1 MAPVFDRSGPVED
14 RPYAYRSPLTLLS
27 GISAFAT
34 PSAVVLL
41 PPVSVPP
48 AALPPLELTVVI
60 PCLNEALTIA
70 GCVKEAIDAM
80 IANDIPGEVVV
91 ADNGSTDGSQKLATE
106 AGARVVPIAK
116 KGYGNALRGGIEAA
130 RGRFILMGDADGSY
144 NFGHLP
150 RFVERLR
157 AGADLVMGN
166 RFLGGIEPG
175 AMPWKNRHIG
185 NPLLSFIGRLFF
197 RTPIGDFHC
206 GIRAFS
212 ADAYRRM
219 DLRTTG
225 MELASEMVIKSVLFE
240 QRVEEVP
247 TVLRRDGRDR
257 PPHLRP
263 WRDGWRHLRFMLL
276 FSPRWLFWY
285 PGIALM
291 MTGALLGGALVR
303 GPLPL
308 GRVVLDVH
316 TLLFAA
322 VAVLI
327 GFQAASFAV
336 LSKFFTIRA
345 GLRLPQ
351 EGFEDWFRHLTLE
364 SGLISGAVL
373 VVTGFAFSLWAVF
386 TWSDRSFGPLQPAE
400 TLRWVIPG
408 ALCLVLGCQM
418 ILSSFFLGVLRLDTR
433 PDPA

>member
-1 MAPVFDRSGPVED
+1 MSAVPPV
-14 RPYAYRSPLTLLS
+14 
-27 GISAFAT
+27 AT
-34 PSAVVLL
+34 PELSVVM
-41 PPVSVPP
+41 
-48 AALPPLELTVVI
+48 
-60 PCLNEALTIA
+60 PCLNEARTIT
-70 GCVKEAIDAM
+70 GCVREAMDALAASG
-80 IANDIPGEVVV
+80 IAGEVVV
-91 ADNGSTDGSQKLATE
+91 ADNGSTDGSQDLATK
-106 AGARVVPIAK
+106 AGARVVPIAA
-116 KGYGNALRGGIEAA
+116 KGYGNALRGGIAAA

-144 NFGHLP
+144 DFSHLP

-166 RFLGGIEPG
+166 RFRGGIQPG

-185 NPLLSFIGRLFF
+185 NPVLSFVGRLFF
-197 RTPIGDFHC
+197 RTGIGDFHC
-206 GIRAFS
+206 GLRAFTT
-212 ADAYRRM
+212 DAYRRM

-225 MELASEMVIKSVLFE
+225 MELASEIVIKSVLFGL
-240 QRVEEVP
+240 RVEEVP
-247 TVLRRDGRDR
+247 TVLRKDGRDR

-285 PGIALM
+285 PGILLMAL
-291 MTGALLGGALVR
+291 GLVLGGALLQ

-308 GRVVLDVH
+308 GRITLDVH

-327 GFQAASFAV
+327 GFQATSFAV
-336 LSKFFTIRA
+336 LSKFVATRA
-345 GLRLPQ
+345 GLRRP
-351 EGFEDWFRHLTLE
+351 EAGFEDWFRHLTLE
-364 SGLISGAVL
+364 SGLVTGGVL
-373 VVTGFAFSLWAVF
+373 VVAGLGLSIGAVSIWGGQGFG
-386 TWSDRSFGPLQPAE
+386 RLQPAE

-418 ILSSFFLGVLRLDTR
+418 ILTSFFLGVLRLDTG

>member
-1 MAPVFDRSGPVED
+1 MLRAVSAVPPV
-14 RPYAYRSPLTLLS
+14 
-27 GISAFAT
+27 AT
-34 PSAVVLL
+34 PELSVVM
-41 PPVSVPP
+41 
-48 AALPPLELTVVI
+48 
-60 PCLNEALTIA
+60 PCLNEARTIT
-70 GCVKEAIDAM
+70 GCVREAMDALAASG
-80 IANDIPGEVVV
+80 IAGEVVV
-91 ADNGSTDGSQKLATE
+91 ADNGSTDGSQDLATK
-106 AGARVVPIAK
+106 AGARVVPIAA
-116 KGYGNALRGGIEAA
+116 KGYGNALRGGIAAA

-144 NFGHLP
+144 DFSHLP

-166 RFLGGIEPG
+166 RFRGGIQPG

-185 NPLLSFIGRLFF
+185 NPVLSFVGRLFF
-197 RTPIGDFHC
+197 RTGIGDFHC
-206 GIRAFS
+206 GLRAFTT
-212 ADAYRRM
+212 DAYRRM

-225 MELASEMVIKSVLFE
+225 MELASEIVIKSVLFGL
-240 QRVEEVP
+240 RVEEVP
-247 TVLRRDGRDR
+247 TVLRKDGRDR

-285 PGIALM
+285 PGILLMAL
-291 MTGALLGGALVR
+291 GLVLGGALLQ

-308 GRVVLDVH
+308 GRITLDVH

-327 GFQAASFAV
+327 GFQATSFAV
-336 LSKFFTIRA
+336 LSKFVATRA
-345 GLRLPQ
+345 GLRRP
-351 EGFEDWFRHLTLE
+351 EAGFEDWFRHLTLE
-364 SGLISGAVL
+364 SGLVTGGVL
-373 VVTGFAFSLWAVF
+373 VVAGLGLSIGAVSIWGGQGFG
-386 TWSDRSFGPLQPAE
+386 RLQPAE

-418 ILSSFFLGVLRLDTR
+418 ILTSFFLGVLRLDTG

>member
-1 MAPVFDRSGPVED
+1 LLRAVSAASPVS
-14 RPYAYRSPLTLLS
+14 TLELS
-27 GISAFAT
+27 
-34 PSAVVLL
+34 VVL
-41 PPVSVPP
+41 
-48 AALPPLELTVVI
+48 
-60 PCLNEALTIA
+60 PCLNEARTIT
-70 GCVKEAIDAM
+70 GCVREAMDALAASG
-80 IANDIPGEVVV
+80 IAGEVVV
-91 ADNGSTDGSQKLATE
+91 ADNGSTDGSQDLATR
-106 AGARVVPIAK
+106 AGARVVPIAA
-116 KGYGNALRGGIEAA
+116 KGYGHALRGGIAAA

-144 NFGHLP
+144 DFSHLP

-166 RFLGGIEPG
+166 RFRGGIQPG

-185 NPLLSFIGRLFF
+185 NPVLSFVGRLFF
-197 RTPIGDFHC
+197 GTGIGDFHC
-206 GIRAFS
+206 GLRAFT

-225 MELASEMVIKSVLFE
+225 MELASEIVIKSVLFGL
-240 QRVEEVP
+240 RVEEVP
-247 TVLRRDGRDR
+247 TVLRKDGRDR

-285 PGIALM
+285 PGILLM
-291 MTGALLGGALVR
+291 AVGVILGGVLVQ

-308 GRVVLDVH
+308 GRITLDVH

-327 GFQAASFAV
+327 GFQATSFAV
-336 LSKFFTIRA
+336 LSKFVATRA
-345 GLRLPQ
+345 GLQRP
-351 EGFEDWFRHLTLE
+351 EAGFEGWFRHLTLE
-364 SGLISGAVL
+364 FGLVTGSVL
-373 VVTGFAFSLWAVF
+373 VVAGLGLSIGAVSIWGGQGFG
-386 TWSDRSFGPLQPAE
+386 RLQPAE

-418 ILSSFFLGVLRLDTR
+418 ILTSFFLGVLRLDTS

>member
-1 MAPVFDRSGPVED
+1 
-14 RPYAYRSPLTLLS
+14 
-27 GISAFAT
+27 
-34 PSAVVLL
+34 
-41 PPVSVPP
+41 
-48 AALPPLELTVVI
+48 VVI

-70 GCVKEAIDAM
+70 GCVRESMDAL
-80 IANDIPGEVVV
+80 AATDITGEVLV
-91 ADNGSTDGSQKLATE
+91 ADNGSTDGSQELATR
-106 AGARVVPIAK
+106 AGARVVPIAV
-116 KGYGNALRGGIEAA
+116 KGYGNALRGGIAAA

-144 NFGHLP
+144 NFSHLP

-185 NPLLSFIGRLFF
+185 NPILSFIGRLFF
-197 RTPIGDFHC
+197 RTGIGDFHC
-206 GIRAFS
+206 GLRAFT
-212 ADAYRRM
+212 ADAYHRM

-225 MELASEMVIKSVLFE
+225 MELASEIVIKSVLFGL
-240 QRVEEVP
+240 RVEEVP
-247 TVLRRDGRDR
+247 TVLRKDGRDR

-285 PGIALM
+285 PGILLM
-291 MTGALLGGALVR
+291 AVGGMVGAALVP

-308 GRVVLDVH
+308 GRVTLDVH

-336 LSKFFTIRA
+336 LSKFFAIRA
-345 GLRLPQ
+345 GLRRA
-351 EGFEDWFRHLTLE
+351 EAGFDDWFRHLTLE
-364 SGLISGAVL
+364 AGLVTGTVLVLAGLGLSLGAVWFWGGQ
-373 VVTGFAFSLWAVF
+373 GFG
-386 TWSDRSFGPLQPAE
+386 RLQPAE
-400 TLRWVIPG
+400 TLRTVIPG

-418 ILSSFFLGVLRLDTR
+418 ILTSFFLGVLRLDTR
-433 PDPA
+433 SDAA

>member
-1 MAPVFDRSGPVED
+1 
-14 RPYAYRSPLTLLS
+14 LLRR
-27 GISAFAT
+27 
-34 PSAVVLL
+34 
-41 PPVSVPP
+41 VSVSSPTP
-48 AALPPLELTVVI
+48 AALELTVVI
-60 PCLNEALTIA
+60 PCLNEALTIT
-70 GCVKEAIDAM
+70 GCVREAMDALATSG
-80 IANDIPGEVVV
+80 IAGEVVV
-91 ADNGSTDGSQKLATE
+91 ADNGSTDGSQALATA
-106 AGARVVPIAK
+106 AGARVVPIAI
-116 KGYGNALRGGIEAA
+116 KGYGNALRGGIAAA

-144 NFGHLP
+144 DFSHLP

-166 RFLGGIEPG
+166 RFLGGIAPG
-175 AMPWKNRHIG
+175 AMPWKNKHIG
-185 NPLLSFIGRLFF
+185 NPVLSFVGRLFF
-197 RTPIGDFHC
+197 GTPIGDFHC
-206 GIRAFS
+206 GLRAFS

-225 MELASEMVIKSVLFE
+225 MELASEMVIKSVLFGL
-240 QRVEEVP
+240 RVEEVP
-247 TVLRRDGRDR
+247 TVLRKDGRDR

-285 PGIALM
+285 PGILLM
-291 MTGALLGGALVR
+291 TAGTILGVVLMQ

-308 GRVVLDVH
+308 GRVTLDVH

-351 EGFEDWFRHLTLE
+351 AGFEDWFRHLTLE
-364 SGLISGAVL
+364 SGLITGALL
-373 VVTGFAFSLWAVF
+373 VAAGLGLSLWAVF
-386 TWSDRSFGPLQPAE
+386 IWSGHSFGPLLQTGE
-400 TLRWVIPG
+400 TLRRVIPG

-433 PDPA
+433 PGQA

>member
-1 MAPVFDRSGPVED
+1 M
-14 RPYAYRSPLTLLS
+14 
-27 GISAFAT
+27 
-34 PSAVVLL
+34 
-41 PPVSVPP
+41 
-48 AALPPLELTVVI
+48 I
-60 PCLNEALTIA
+60 PCLNEALTIT
-70 GCVKEAIDAM
+70 GCVREAMDALAASG
-80 IANDIPGEVVV
+80 IAGEVVV
-91 ADNGSTDGSQKLATE
+91 ADNGSADGSQELATK
-106 AGARVVPIAK
+106 AGARVVPITT
-116 KGYGNALRGGIEAA
+116 KGYGNALRGGIAAA

-144 NFGHLP
+144 DFSHLP

-185 NPLLSFIGRLFF
+185 NPILSFTGRLFF
-197 RTPIGDFHC
+197 HTRIGDFHC
-206 GIRAFS
+206 GLRAFTVE
-212 ADAYRRM
+212 AYRRM

-225 MELASEMVIKSVLFE
+225 MELASEIVIKSVLFGM
-240 QRVEEVP
+240 RVEEVP
-247 TVLRRDGRDR
+247 TVLRKDGRDR

-285 PGIALM
+285 PGIFLM
-291 MTGALLGGALVR
+291 TVGLIIGGALVQ

-308 GRVVLDVH
+308 GRITLDVH

-345 GLRLPQ
+345 GLRRPQ
-351 EGFEDWFRHLTLE
+351 ASFDDWFRYVTLE
-364 SGLISGAVL
+364 SGLVSGSVLVAAGLTLSIGAVWIW
-373 VVTGFAFSLWAVF
+373 G
-386 TWSDRSFGPLQPAE
+386 DRGFGPLQPAE

-408 ALCLVLGCQM
+408 ALCLLLGCQM
-418 ILSSFFLGVLRLDTR
+418 ILTSFFLGVLRLDTHTN
-433 PDPA
+433 AA